1 MFTFLEMGPLR
12 NTAPYFVVLTTTCRR
27 MCGKKPERSFNP
39 AREASFAWIFFFLTN
54 SARARTSN
62 WEKVI
67 TFFLFLN

>member
-1 MFTFLEMGPLR
+1 
-12 NTAPYFVVLTTTCRR
+12 